1 METSKGSKVKSWKR
15 VARWAA
21 GIVAVPFLLLFS
33 VMLLLYLPPVQSW
46 LASRAM
52 RMVSDATGMDVHI
65 GRITLAPLFD
75 LSLTEVVVCD
85 TLQGDTLAAADE
97 LRVGVSL
104 LPLLGGRVQGEL
116 GVSGLQLH
124 TGELIKTVEADG
136 RIGTLRLEEVEVNLG
151 QRRLDIGNLCL
162 QDADVQ
168 VNLFPTDEP
177 VDTASS
183 PIGWSFF
190 LNEIE
195 INRTGFVLAM
205 PSRQIQVSAGWSRL
219 QVAGVALNP
228 DALTYGLV
236 HFLLYGGDVSYHSG
250 EVSSYTVGL
259 DPSHI
264 VAEGVN
270 VVLDSLF
277 YEGGT
282 AGEAI
287 VRQLAFRERSGLCIK
302 QTKGR
307 LQMDS
312 TGITLPMLQLSTSH
326 SGIKME
332 GRLDW
337 SALVKGGKGDMDFH
351 ASMNIGKPDLLALL
365 ASSLP
370 EDLKGP
376 LPDKSVTFRLA
387 AAGNVDDFLLS
398 NLEMAMDSV
407 MAIRAEGHGENLLD
421 SAGRRGNVSLQ
432 LDAYDMSF
440 LTLASDSLRQSAFV
454 IPQGL
459 NLEGE
464 FSVDSQCYSASLDL
478 YEGKG
483 KGHLAAMGHYRIPV
497 QEYALRVHADSLDLQ
512 RFLPGDSLSL
522 LVAHAEAHGCGTD
535 LYDAFTSLSA
545 SADIGHLQYGSQNL
559 DSLLLDASLTNHKAH
574 VIIESNN
581 PLLRM
586 QTDVHALLHRDSLQA
601 HVEMD
606 IEDADLYALHLT
618 DVPLTASVRTR
629 LSGGTD
635 WHESHALGGRIYDMR
650 LLTRQGDF
658 APKDLDFE
666 AFTQSDS
673 VWVCIKAGD
682 LDFSLRGGDNV
693 SAILSG
699 INNVAQ
705 QFWRQLGQRAVNLA
719 EIKGL
724 LPNVSLRLKAGD
736 DNPITNFLHYAG
748 GIEMAAVNLSLS
760 TSSHDGVYVDA
771 LVNKFCRDSLTL
783 DSIRLYVRQDTTTI
797 RYQTSFSNSQGKQK
811 PAFRALLNGTVSE
824 SGGDALIHFF
834 NGKNE
839 LGLELGARAM
849 IESNGLRVSF
859 FPERPTVGFRPF
871 KLNEGN
877 YIVLSDSGRVT
888 ADVALVDEAGTGL
901 RVYSSPG
908 EETAQDLTIDISHL
922 HIDEI
927 QRMLPY
933 VPELAGMLDAE
944 LHYMQ
949 DFNGSNTFSVALQAH
964 DFMYEKQLL
973 GTLGAEAVYL
983 PVSSDKHFVSMQL
996 LRDGREVALG
1006 EADYTDNGTEG
1017 LINGHMELQCFPL
1030 ELANVFLPNG
1040 LLRLNGWIR
1049 GGLEVTGTAAN
1060 PRFEGEIV
1068 FDSVTAHSPLYALDF
1083 KLDKIPLKAEN
1094 NCLYF
1099 DGFNI
1104 YAQGKNPFVLT
1115 GTVDLDNLSEPVAD
1129 LRMRAVE
1136 YELLNAKENRN
1147 SLLHGKVFVSL
1158 FSSIKGNLSNPV
1170 VRGAMNVLGNTDVT
1184 YILKD
1189 SPLTVEDR
1197 LGNMVTFVNFADTI
1211 TAKPVMSRKVSFG
1224 GLDMLLNVQIDP
1236 GAEFQVD
1243 MGNDSYVEVQGG
1255 GNLSLQY
1262 TPQSDFSLTGRYVL
1276 NSGEMKYSLPII
1288 PLKTFSIVTG
1298 SYVEFTGNPAN
1309 PYLNIRATERVR
1321 TAVTEE
1327 NNSRYVNFDVGI
1339 SIFNSL
1345 DNMGLSFMLDAPED
1359 VSVQNQLAAMSA
1371 EERGKLAVTMLVTG
1385 MYMGGQGG
1393 SSGGFSTNNA
1403 LNSFLQSEIS
1413 NIAGNAL
1420 KTVDVSIGVED
1431 KNSADG
1437 TSQGGTDYSFRFA
1450 KRFWNNRLS
1459 VIIGGRISTGNE
1471 MTAEKEGNSFID
1483 DVSLE
1488 WRLDD
1493 TGTRYIK
1500 LFHTKNYESIL
1511 EGEIIE
1517 TGVGLVLRRK
1527 VNRLG
1532 ELFIFKKQKQPA
1544 VMPIKARKEE
1554 EHDEE

>member
-1 METSKGSKVKSWKR
+1 MEASKGNKVRIWKR
-15 VARWAA
+15 VARWVAW
-21 GIVAVPFLLLFS
+21 IMAVPFLLLFS

-46 LASRAM
+46 LTPQVMCS
-52 RMVSDATGMDVHI
+52 VSEATGMDVRIGHI
-65 GRITLAPLFD
+65 MLAPPFD
-75 LSLTEVVVCD
+75 LCLTEVVVCD

-104 LPLLGGRVQGEL
+104 LPLLGGRVQGGL

-124 TGELIKTVEADG
+124 TGELMKTVEADG
-136 RIGTLRLEEVEVNLG
+136 WIGSLRVENVEADLG
-151 QRRLDIGNLCL
+151 QGRLDIGNLCL

-177 VDTASS
+177 VDTVSS

-205 PSRQIQVSAGWSRL
+205 PSRQIQVSAGWDSL
-219 QVAGVALNP
+219 QVVEVALNP

-236 HFLLYGGDVSYHSG
+236 HFLLDGGNVSYHSG
-250 EVSSYTVGL
+250 EVSSDTVGL

-302 QTKGR
+302 QTKGC

-312 TGITLPMLQLSTSH
+312 TGVTLPMLQLLTSH
-326 SGIKME
+326 SDIKTK

-337 SALVKGGKGDMDFH
+337 NALTKGGEGRMDFH
-351 ASMNIGKPDLLALL
+351 AFMSIGKPDLLALL
-365 ASSLP
+365 ASSLS
-370 EDLKGP
+370 EDMKTF
-376 LPDKSVTFRLA
+376 LPDKPVAFRLEA
-387 AAGNVDDFLLS
+387 EGNVDSFLL
-398 NLEMAMDSV
+398 NTLDLAMDSV
-407 MAIRAEGHGENLLD
+407 VAIRAEGHGENLLD
-421 SAGRRGNVSLQ
+421 SAGRRGNVRLQ

-440 LTLASDSLRQSAFV
+440 LTLASDSLGRSAFV
-454 IPQGL
+454 IPQGM

-464 FSVDSQCYSASLDL
+464 VSVDSQCYSANFDL
-478 YEGKG
+478 YDGKE
-483 KGHLAAMGHYRIPV
+483 KGHLAAMGHYKIPV
-497 QEYALRVHADSLDLQ
+497 QEFALKVHADSLDLH
-512 RFLPGDSLSL
+512 RFLPEDSLSL
-522 LVAHAEAHGCGTD
+522 LVAHAEVHGQGTD
-535 LYDAFTSLSA
+535 LYDAATALSA
-545 SADIGHLQYGSQNL
+545 SVGIDRLQYGSRNL
-559 DSLLLDASLTNHKAH
+559 DSLLLDASLRSHKAH
-574 VIIESNN
+574 VTVGSDN
-581 PLLRM
+581 PSLKM
-586 QTDVHALLHRDSLQA
+586 QTDVHALLYRDSLQGYA
-601 HVEMD
+601 EMD
-606 IEDADLYALHLT
+606 ITEADLYALRLT
-618 DVPLTASVRTR
+618 DAPLTFSVRTR
-629 LSGGTD
+629 LSGETD
-635 WHESHALGGRIYDMR
+635 WHNSHALRGRIYDMS
-650 LLTRQGDF
+650 LLTQQGDF
-658 APKDLDFE
+658 APKDLDID
-666 AFTQSDS
+666 AFSRPDS
-673 VWVCIKAGD
+673 VWACIKAGD
-682 LDFSLRGGDNV
+682 LDFSLKGGDNV
-693 SAILSG
+693 PAILSG
-699 INNVAQ
+699 INHVARQ
-705 QFWRQLGQRAVNLA
+705 VWTQLGQRSVNLA

-724 LPNVSLRLKAGD
+724 LPNVSLSLKAGD
-736 DNPITNFLHYAG
+736 DNPITNFLHYASG
-748 GIEMAAVNLSLS
+748 VEMEAVDISLS
-760 TSSHDGVYVDA
+760 TSSYTGVYADA
-771 LVNKFCRDSLTL
+771 FVNKFRMDSLEL
-783 DSIRLYVRQDTTTI
+783 DTIRLYVSQDTATI
-797 RYQTSFSNSQGKQK
+797 RLLTSVSNSQGKQK
-811 PAFRALLNGTVSE
+811 PAFRALLDGTVSE

-849 IESNGLRVSF
+849 IENDGLRVSF

-871 KLNEGN
+871 KLNEEN
-877 YIVLSDSGRVT
+877 YIVFSDSGRVT

-901 RVYSSPG
+901 RIYSSQG

-949 DFNGSNTFSVALQAH
+949 DFNGNNTFSVALQAH

-983 PVSSDKHFVSMQL
+983 PVSSGKHFVSMQL
-996 LRDGREVALG
+996 LRNGEEIALA
-1006 EADYTDNGTEG
+1006 EADYKVQEKEG
-1017 LINGHMELQCFPL
+1017 MIDGRLELQHFPL
-1030 ELANVFLPNG
+1030 ELANAFMAAELIRVD
-1040 LLRLNGWIR
+1040 GWLQ
-1049 GGLEVTGTAAN
+1049 GGLEVKGNVSN
-1060 PRFEGEIV
+1060 PRFDGQVI

-1083 KLDKIPLKAEN
+1083 KLAKNPLKAKN

-1099 DGFNI
+1099 EGFDI

-1115 GTVDLDNLSEPVAD
+1115 GTVDFDNLSMPMAD
-1129 LRMRAVE
+1129 LRMQAVE
-1136 YELLNAKENRN
+1136 YELLNAKENKN
-1147 SLLHGKVFVSL
+1147 SLLYGKVFVSL
-1158 FSSIKGNLSNPV
+1158 FSTIKGNLAAPV
-1170 VRGAMNVLGNTDVT
+1170 VRGTMNVLGNTDVT
-1184 YILKD
+1184 YVLKE

-1197 LGNMVTFVNFADTI
+1197 LGSMVTFVNFSDTAAI
-1211 TAKPVMSRKVSFG
+1211 GQMLPRQVSLG
-1224 GLDMLLNVQIDP
+1224 GLDLLLNVQIDP
-1236 GAEFQVD
+1236 GAEFQAD

-1288 PLKTFSIVTG
+1288 PLKTFSIATG
-1298 SYVEFTGNPAN
+1298 SYVEFMGDPTN
-1309 PYLNIRATERVR
+1309 PYLNITATERVR

-1339 SIFNSL
+1339 SISNSL

-1359 VSVQNQLAAMSA
+1359 VSVQNQLVAMSA

-1385 MYMGGQGG
+1385 MYMGGQGN

-1459 VIIGGRISTGNE
+1459 VIIGGRISTGDE
-1471 MTAEKEGNSFID
+1471 VAAEKEGNSFID

-1532 ELFIFKKQKQPA
+1532 ELFIFKKQPV
-1544 VMPIKARKEE
+1544 VMPGKARKEE